1 MARSESHLL
10 RTVIE
15 RVPLTVDGGRDNEL
29 SWRIVTSTNFVRLGV
44 AIVLLGFFTGATD
57 PRVVG
62 ERLPLVFSVAVIG
75 YLSYA
80 VLSVLL
86 IRARAVSLETQ
97 VLLQLAI
104 DIAVIITLMHASGGI
119 RSGIGGLLVIFV
131 GAAALAQR
139 SQTPYFVPAVAT
151 LLLLAEQFASQV
163 AGATDASDYTAT
175 GILGAI
181 LFAIP
186 LFVGPLARRLSESE
200 ELARQRG
207 DDLAR
212 LSELNR
218 YIVQHLRESIVA
230 VDGDDRV
237 RLLNDSAASLLGT
250 TQASAGEELAS
261 LSPRLAA
268 EVRAWREADPDV
280 PRPALA
286 MDGPEGSRIDINIV
300 PLASKDG
307 GAPPILIFMEDT
319 TILAERV
326 QQSKLASLGRLSA
339 SIAHEIRNPVG
350 AMSHAGQ
357 LLSETGGWS
366 PSERRLIDI
375 IISHSERVSDII
387 DNILQLSRRETSQRE
402 VFGLAEWLAGFARE
416 FAQTLELNEG
426 EIAILRSDPALR
438 VLIDKSHLRQVL
450 WNLCDN
456 AVKYAS
462 DGGAVL
468 VELRMGRVEGT
479 GRPYLDVTDHGSG
492 IEPELVSNIFEPFF
506 TAQRGGTGLGLYISR
521 ELCELNGAALS
532 YRPGDDGGSVFR
544 IVFADPARWARGS
557 SDT

>member
-15 RVPLTVDGGRDNEL
+15 RVPLAVEGGRDNEL
-29 SWRIVTSTNFVRLGV
+29 SWRIITSTNFVRLGV

-62 ERLPLVFSVAVIG
+62 ERLPLVFSIAVIG

-86 IRARAVSLETQ
+86 IRARAASLETQ
-97 VLLQLAI
+97 VLLQLFI

-119 RSGIGGLLVIFV
+119 QSGIGGLLVIFV

-139 SQTPYFVPAVAT
+139 SQTPYFVPAVVT

-250 TQASAGEELAS
+250 TQASAGEELTV

-268 EVRAWREADPDV
+268 EVRTWRDAGPDG

-300 PLASKDG
+300 PLASTDG
-307 GAPPILIFMEDT
+307 GPSPILIFMEDT

-357 LLSETGGWS
+357 LLSETGRWS

-375 IISHSERVSDII
+375 ILGHSERVSDII

-402 VFGLAEWLAGFARE
+402 AFLLAGWLDGFARE

-426 EIAILRSDPALR
+426 EIAIPHPDPDLR
-438 VLIDKSHLRQVL
+438 VLIDTSHLRQVL

-479 GRPYLDVTDHGSG
+479 GRPYLDVADHGSG
-492 IEPELVSNIFEPFF
+492 IEPALVSNIFEPFF

-544 IVFADPARWARGS
+544 IVFADPARWAPRSG
-557 SDT
+557 DA